1 MATQKQSRNR
11 RLNMTERAKQQME
24 IQFPSHPDELLW
36 HRKLNDGYS
45 TIPRTLP
52 LAMQCI
58 DAQSKGQ
65 PAGHTLLCL
74 WIRAPDYPF
83 LTIEAPA
90 TFAAEAGFEGERAVD
105 TWRRRMR
112 TLRDL
117 GFIEAKKGPTGDFHY
132 VLLLNPNVGIEKLS
146 RAGKVQTVLYGRF
159 RDRLID
165 IGAQSDITDYDDYL
179 EDLEKTEA
187 KAAAKAAKIAESPAV
202 SSDTRA
208 ETAKS
213 TSVSAKPNS
222 RVRSKRTE
230 A

>member
-24 IQFPSHPDELLW
+24 IQFPNYPDELLW

-52 LAMQCI
+52 IAMQGI

-74 WIRAPDYPF
+74 WIRAPDFPF

-90 TFAAEAGFEGERAVD
+90 TFAAEAGFEGERLVD

-117 GFIEAKKGPTGDFHY
+117 GFIEAKKGPSGDFHY
-132 VLLLNPNVGIEKLS
+132 VLLINPNVGIEKLN
-146 RAGKVQTVLYGRF
+146 RLGKVQNVLYGRF

-165 IGAQSDITDYDDYL
+165 IGAQSEITDYGEYL
-179 EDLEKTEA
+179 EDVEKTKA
-187 KAAAKAAKIAESPAV
+187 KATPIAAKIAKSPFL
-202 SSDTRA
+202 SSDTPA
-208 ETAKS
+208 KTAKS
-213 TSVSAKPNS
+213 TSVSTTPKS
-222 RVRSKRTE
+222 SGSSKLE
-230 A
+230 EG

>member
-24 IQFPSHPDELLW
+24 IQFPNHPDELLW

-74 WIRAPDYPF
+74 WIRAPDCPF

-117 GFIEAKKGPTGDFHY
+117 GFIEAKRGPTGDFHY

-179 EDLEKTEA
+179 EELEKSEA
-187 KAAAKAAKIAESPAV
+187 KAAAKIAESPSV
-202 SSDTRA
+202 SSDTQA

-230 A
+230 G

>member
-24 IQFPSHPDELLW
+24 IQFPNYPDELLW
-36 HRKLNDGYS
+36 HRKLNDGYA

-52 LAMQCI
+52 LAMQGI

-132 VLLLNPNVGIEKLS
+132 VLLLNPNVGIEKLN

-187 KAAAKAAKIAESPAV
+187 KVAPKAAKIAKSPAV
-202 SSDTRA
+202 PSGTRA
-208 ETAKS
+208 KTAKS
-213 TSVSAKPNS
+213 TSASAKPNS
-222 RVRSKRTE
+222 RGRSKLAE
-230 A
+230 D

>member
-24 IQFPSHPDELLW
+24 IQFPNYPDELLW

-52 LAMQCI
+52 LAMQGI

-83 LTIEAPA
+83 LTIDAPA

-132 VLLLNPNVGIEKLS
+132 VLLLNPNVGIEKLN
-146 RAGKVQTVLYGRF
+146 RVGKVQTVLYGRF

-165 IGAQSDITDYDDYL
+165 IGAQSDIMDYDDYR
-179 EDLEKTEA
+179 EELEKIEA
-187 KAAAKAAKIAESPAV
+187 KATAKAAKIAKSPAV
-202 SSDTRA
+202 SSDILA
-208 ETAKS
+208 KTAKPTSFS
-213 TSVSAKPNS
+213 TKPKS
-222 RVRSKRTE
+222 RVRSKLKE
-230 A
+230 D

>member
-1 MATQKQSRNR
+1 MATQKQSRSR

-24 IQFPSHPDELLW
+24 IQFPNHPDELLW
-36 HRKLNDGYS
+36 HRKLNNGYS

-74 WIRAPDYPF
+74 WIRAPDCPF

-179 EDLEKTEA
+179 EELENTEA
-187 KAAAKAAKIAESPAV
+187 KAAAKAAKIAENPSA

-208 ETAKS
+208 ETAKW
-213 TSVSAKPNS
+213 TGVSAKPNS

-230 A
+230 G

>member
-24 IQFPSHPDELLW
+24 IQFPNYPDELLW

-52 LAMQCI
+52 LAMQGI

-74 WIRAPDYPF
+74 WIRAPDFPF
-83 LTIEAPA
+83 LTIDAPA
-90 TFAAEAGFEGERAVD
+90 TFAAEAGFDGERAVD

-112 TLRDL
+112 MLRDL

-146 RAGKVQTVLYGRF
+146 RVNKVQTVLYGRF

-165 IGAQSDITDYDDYL
+165 IGAQCDITDYDDYL
-179 EDLEKTEA
+179 EDLEKAEA
-187 KAAAKAAKIAESPAV
+187 NAAAKAAKIAKSPVV
-202 SSDTRA
+202 SSVTPAR
-208 ETAKS
+208 TVKS
-213 TSVSAKPNS
+213 SSVSTKPKS
-222 RVRSKRTE
+222 RVRSKLKE
-230 A
+230 G

>member
-11 RLNMTERAKQQME
+11 RLNMTERAKQQMD
-24 IQFPSHPDELLW
+24 IQFPDYPHAQLW
-36 HRKLNDGYS
+36 QRKVNDGYS

-74 WIRAPDYPF
+74 WIRAPDFPF
-83 LTIEAPA
+83 LTIDAPA
-90 TFAAEAGFEGERAVD
+90 TFAAETGFEGERAVD

-117 GFIEAKKGPTGDFHY
+117 GFIEAKKGSTGDFHY
-132 VLLLNPNVGIEKLS
+132 VLLLNPNVGIEKLH
-146 RAGKVQTVLYGRF
+146 RVGKVQTALYGRF

-165 IGAQSDITDYDDYL
+165 IGAQNDISDYDEHL
-179 EDLEKTEA
+179 
-187 KAAAKAAKIAESPAV
+187 AKIENMALAPDV
-202 SSDTRA
+202 K
-208 ETAKS
+208 TAKS
-213 TSVSAKPNS
+213 SKATDTTSNKTTRSDGTSIKPMA
-222 RVRSKRTE
+222 RLPKAGKET
-230 A
+230 

>member
-1 MATQKQSRNR
+1 MTTQKQSRKR
-11 RLNMTERAKQQME
+11 RLNMAERAQQQMD
-24 IQFPSHPDELLW
+24 IQFPDYPNELLW

-52 LAMQCI
+52 LAMQAI

-74 WIRAPDYPF
+74 WLRAPDHPF

-90 TFAAEAGFEGERAVD
+90 TFAAETGFDGERAVD

-117 GFIEAKKGPTGDFHY
+117 GFIGAKKGPTGDFHY
-132 VLLLNPNVGIEKLS
+132 VLLFNPNVGVEKLR
-146 RAGKVQTVLYGRF
+146 RANKVQDILYSRF

-165 IGAQSDITDYDDYL
+165 IGAQNDLAEYDDYL
-179 EDLEKTEA
+179 ERVEKAEA
-187 KAAAKAAKIAESPAV
+187 KA
-202 SSDTRA
+202 
-208 ETAKS
+208 TAKGS
-213 TSVSAKPNS
+213 TSSSTAPTKVARVSRKPRSGPRFS
-222 RVRSKRTE
+222 RKE
-230 A
+230 G

>member
-1 MATQKQSRNR
+1 MATQKQSRSR

-24 IQFPSHPDELLW
+24 IQFPDCPNELLW
-36 HRKLNDGYS
+36 QRKVNDGYS

-74 WIRAPDYPF
+74 WIRAPDLPF
-83 LTIEAPA
+83 LAIDAPA
-90 TFAAEAGFEGERAVD
+90 IFAAETGFEGERAVD

-132 VLLLNPNVGIEKLS
+132 VLLLNPNVGIEKLH
-146 RAGKVQTVLYGRF
+146 REGKLQTTLYGRF

-165 IGAQSDITDYDDYL
+165 IGAQNDISDYDEHL
-179 EDLEKTEA
+179 AKIEKA
-187 KAAAKAAKIAESPAV
+187 KTSASAKAAKTSKATVA
-202 SSDTRA
+202 
-208 ETAKS
+208 TASKS
-213 TSVSAKPNS
+213 TKSDKTVTKPTS
-222 RVRSKRTE
+222 RPPKTGKE
-230 A
+230 D

>member
-11 RLNMTERAKQQME
+11 RLNMAERAKQQMD
-24 IQFPSHPDELLW
+24 IQFPGHPDALLW

-52 LAMQCI
+52 LAMQAI
-58 DAQSKGQ
+58 DARSKGQ

-74 WIRAPDYPF
+74 WIRAPDHPF

-90 TFAAEAGFEGERAVD
+90 TFAAETGFDGERAVD

-132 VLLLNPNVGIEKLS
+132 VLLLNPNVGIEKLW
-146 RAGKVQTVLYGRF
+146 RADKVQTILYGRF

-179 EDLEKTEA
+179 EDRKKAEA
-187 KAAAKAAKIAESPAV
+187 KVATKAPKAAKRPAA
-202 SSDTRA
+202 SADASTKTASASATPKPKTR
-208 ETAKS
+208 
-213 TSVSAKPNS
+213 S
-222 RVRSKRTE
+222 RVKEER
-230 A
+230 

>member
-1 MATQKQSRNR
+1 MATQKQTRNR
-11 RLNMTERAKQQME
+11 RLNMTERAKQQMD
-24 IQFPSHPDELLW
+24 IQFPDYPNELLW
-36 HRKLNDGYS
+36 QRKMNDGYS

-74 WIRAPDYPF
+74 WIRAPDFPF
-83 LTIEAPA
+83 LTIDAPA
-90 TFAAEAGFEGERAVD
+90 TFAAETGFEGERAVD

-132 VLLLNPNVGIEKLS
+132 VLLLNPNVGIEKLQ
-146 RAGKVQTVLYGRF
+146 RAGKLQPALYGRF

-165 IGAQSDITDYDDYL
+165 IGAQNDISDYDEHL
-179 EDLEKTEA
+179 AEIEKGKTAADA
-187 KAAAKAAKIAESPAV
+187 KTTKASKTMAA
-202 SSDTRA
+202 
-208 ETAKS
+208 TAK
-213 TSVSAKPNS
+213 TPMT
-222 RVRSKRTE
+222 RTPKKGKE
-230 A
+230 D

>member
-1 MATQKQSRNR
+1 MATQRQSRKR
-11 RLNMTERAKQQME
+11 RLNMAERAKQQME
-24 IQFPSHPDELLW
+24 IQFPNYPDELLW

-52 LAMQCI
+52 LAMQAI
-58 DAQSKGQ
+58 DSQSKGQ

-74 WIRAPDYPF
+74 WIRAPDHPF

-90 TFAAEAGFEGERAVD
+90 TFAAETGFDGERAVD

-132 VLLLNPNVGIEKLS
+132 VLLLNPNVGIEKLR
-146 RAGKVQTVLYGRF
+146 RANKVRDVLYGRF

-165 IGAQSDITDYDDYL
+165 IGAQNDIVDYDDYC
-179 EDLEKTEA
+179 EGVEKTKA
-187 KAAAKAAKIAESPAV
+187 KTAARITV
-202 SSDTRA
+202 SSSKASTKA
-208 ETAKS
+208 
-213 TSVSAKPNS
+213 TSVSAKPKS
-222 RVRSKRTE
+222 RSRSGRKE
-230 A
+230 G